1 MASERYVIIIRVIT
15 EFNLKKKEGRKK
27 KRGNGEIVV
36 YWDIYIYI
44 EIGISSRRNQGR
56 FFRSMVDTMRLG
68 SSGARTF
75 SIGSFI
81 ISLYVVSMEKKKERE
96 EIEKVQK
103 ERKR

>member
-1 MASERYVIIIRVIT
+1 MEKSSSIGIY
-15 EFNLKKKEGRKK
+15 
-27 KRGNGEIVV
+27 
-36 YWDIYIYI
+36 IYIYI

-96 EIEKVQK
+96 EIEKV
-103 ERKR
+103 